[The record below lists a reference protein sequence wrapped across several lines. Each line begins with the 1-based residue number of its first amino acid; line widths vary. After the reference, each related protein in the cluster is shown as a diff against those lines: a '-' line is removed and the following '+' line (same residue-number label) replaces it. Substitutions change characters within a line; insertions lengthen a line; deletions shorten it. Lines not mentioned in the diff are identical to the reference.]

1 MTPQIY
7 KITLIITSGTEL
19 DIALDALKC
28 SDLSGAT
35 LETIEI
41 GAGR

>member
-1 MTPQIY
+1 MTPQTY
-7 KITLIITSGTEL
+7 KLTLTITSGTEL

-28 SDLSGAT
+28 SNLSGAT